1 MVRGNEGGQPL
12 GVHVAGVA
20 RRLLAASL
28 AAFVLAG
35 CSSVGGGGDVIKPEP
50 TKNPM
55 AERAGKTGQ

>member
-35 CSSVGGGGDVIKPEP
+35 CSSAGGGDVIKPEP

-55 AERAGKTGQ
+55 AERADKTGQ